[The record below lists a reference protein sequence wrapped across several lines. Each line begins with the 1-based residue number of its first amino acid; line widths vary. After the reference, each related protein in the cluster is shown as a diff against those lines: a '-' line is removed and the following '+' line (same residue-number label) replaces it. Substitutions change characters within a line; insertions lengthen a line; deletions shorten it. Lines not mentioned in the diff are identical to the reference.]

1 MDVHAFDA
9 IVIGAGIAGA
19 TVAAHLSVD
28 RRAALGGAGESAGY
42 HSTGRSAAIWIL
54 NYGPP
59 DVRALTG
66 LSRGFF
72 EHPPPDFADAPIL
85 AHRPVVF
92 LAPPE
97 QRDHLGRLLAEG
109 NGLREASIAEVTG
122 LVPALRPGY
131 AAQAAIEDDAF
142 DMDVAALHQ
151 GFLRTLRSRGG
162 ALALR
167 SRTGRIERRGP
178 SWHVE
183 TADGGSYAAPVVV
196 NASGAW
202 GDEVARQAGIAPLG
216 LQPKR
221 RTGVVIDPAPWQ
233 ATRWPMVNDVDHTW
247 YVRPEART
255 KLMVSPADET
265 DIHAHDVAPDELDV
279 AIAIDRMQQ
288 ALDIEV
294 RRVEHSWAGLRTFT
308 PDRSLAFGWDGAA
321 EGFFW
326 CVGQGGYGIQTS
338 PAAGKLV
345 ADVIAGRDPGAAG
358 VILPAVDPRRFAVK
372 EGQGAALDPV
382 GPAAPHP

>member
-1 MDVHAFDA
+1 MDTHAFDA

-19 TVAAHLSVD
+19 TAAAHLSAD
-28 RRAALGGAGESAGY
+28 RRVALIEAEEAAGY
-42 HSTGRSAAIWIL
+42 HSTGRSAAIWIQ

-59 DVRALTG
+59 DVRVLTG

-72 EHPPPDFADAPIL
+72 EHPPEGFTDSPIL

-97 QRDHLGRLLAEG
+97 QREHLGRLLAEG
-109 NGLREASIAEVTG
+109 TGLREASISEVTA

-131 AAQAAIEDDAF
+131 AVQAAIEDDAF

-151 GFLRTLRSRGG
+151 GFLRLLRTRDGV
-162 ALALR
+162 LALR
-167 SRTGRIERRGP
+167 SRTGQIERRAGL
-178 SWHVE
+178 WHVQ
-183 TADGGSYAAPVVV
+183 TSAGDLFTAPVVV
-196 NASGAW
+196 NAAGAW
-202 GDEVARQAGIAPLG
+202 GDQVAKQAGVAALG
-216 LQPKR
+216 LVPKR

-233 ATRWPMVNDVDHTW
+233 ATSWPMVNDVDHTW
-247 YVRPEART
+247 YIRPEART

-265 DIHAHDVAPDELDV
+265 DTHAHDVAPDELDV

-308 PDRSLAFGWDGAA
+308 PDRSLAFGWDGTDD
-321 EGFFW
+321 GFFW

-345 ADVIAGRDPGAAG
+345 ADMIAGRDPGPAG
-358 VILPAVDPRRFAVK
+358 AILPAIDPRRFASIS
-372 EGQGAALDPV
+372 AASSPV
-382 GPAAPHP
+382 

>member
-1 MDVHAFDA
+1 MDTHAFDV
-9 IVIGAGIAGA
+9 IVVGAGIAGA
-19 TVAAHLSVD
+19 TVAAHLSAD
-28 RRAALGGAGESAGY
+28 RRVALIEAEEAAGY

-59 DVRALTG
+59 DVRVLTG
-66 LSRGFF
+66 LSREFF
-72 EHPPPDFADAPIL
+72 KNPPAGFADSPIL
-85 AHRPVVF
+85 AQRPIVF

-97 QRDHLGRLLAEG
+97 QRDHLADLLA
-109 NGLREASIAEVTG
+109 NGSGVREASLTEVTE

-131 AAQAAIEDDAF
+131 AVQAAIEDDAF

-151 GFLRTLRSRGG
+151 GFLRLLRGHGG
-162 ALALR
+162 VLALR
-167 SRTGRIERRGP
+167 SRTGRIERQAGTWR
-178 SWHVE
+178 VE
-183 TADGGSYAAPVVV
+183 VSGGDSFVAPIVV
-196 NASGAW
+196 NTSGAW
-202 GDEVARQAGIAPLG
+202 GDEVARQAGVAPIG
-216 LQPKR
+216 LVPKR

-233 ATRWPMVNDVDHTW
+233 VTRWPMVQDVDHTW
-247 YVRPEART
+247 YIRPEART

-265 DIHAHDVAPDELDV
+265 DMHAHDVAPDELDV

-294 RRVEHSWAGLRTFT
+294 RRIDHSWAGLRTFT

-338 PAAGKLV
+338 PAAGRLV
-345 ADVIAGRDPGAAG
+345 ADVISGRDPGPAG
-358 VILPAVDPRRFAVK
+358 AILPAIDPRRFNHK
-372 EGQGAALDPV
+372 
-382 GPAAPHP
+382 PA

>member
-1 MDVHAFDA
+1 MDTHAFDA

-19 TVAAHLSVD
+19 TVAAHLSTD
-28 RRAALGGAGESAGY
+28 RRVALIEAEEAAGY

-59 DVRALTG
+59 DVRMLTG
-66 LSRGFF
+66 LSRDFF
-72 EHPPPDFADAPIL
+72 EHPPKGFAEAPIL

-109 NGLREASIAEVTG
+109 TGLREVSIAEVTG
-122 LVPALRPGY
+122 LLPALRPGY

-151 GFLRTLRSRGG
+151 GFLRMLRVQGG
-162 ALALR
+162 VLALR
-167 SRTGRIERRGP
+167 SRTGQIERRAGL
-178 SWHVE
+178 WHVQISGGDSF
-183 TADGGSYAAPVVV
+183 TAPIVV
-196 NASGAW
+196 NTAGAW
-202 GDEVARQAGIAPLG
+202 GDQVAVQAGVAPLG
-216 LQPKR
+216 LVPKR

-233 ATRWPMVNDVDHTW
+233 VTRWPMANDVDHTW
-247 YVRPEART
+247 YIRPEART

-265 DIHAHDVAPDELDV
+265 DMHAHDVAPDELDV

-294 RRVEHSWAGLRTFT
+294 RRIEHSWAGLRTFT
-308 PDRSLAFGWDGAA
+308 PDRSLAFGWSAA
-321 EGFFW
+321 NDGFFW

-345 ADVIAGRDPGAAG
+345 ADVIAGRDPGPAG
-358 VILPAVDPRRFAVK
+358 AILSAVDPRRFA
-372 EGQGAALDPV
+372 AA
-382 GPAAPHP
+382 A

>member
-1 MDVHAFDA
+1 MDTHAFDA

-19 TVAAHLSVD
+19 TVAAHLSAD
-28 RRAALGGAGESAGY
+28 RRVALIEAEEAAGY

-59 DVRALTG
+59 DVRTLTG
-66 LSRGFF
+66 LSRGLL
-72 EHPPPDFADAPIL
+72 ENPPPGFADAPIL
-85 AHRPVVF
+85 ARRPIVF

-97 QRDHLGRLLAEG
+97 QRDHLGRFLAEG
-109 NGLREASIAEVTG
+109 SGVREASLAEAAE

-131 AAQAAIEDDAF
+131 AVRAAIEDDAF

-151 GFLRTLRSRGG
+151 GFLRLLRTQGG
-162 ALALR
+162 VLALR
-167 SRTGRIERRGP
+167 NRTGRIERRDG
-178 SWHVE
+178 SWHVQ
-183 TADGGSYAAPVVV
+183 TSGGATFAAPVVV
-196 NASGAW
+196 NAAGAW
-202 GDEVARQAGIAPLG
+202 GDHVAEQAGVAKLG
-216 LQPKR
+216 LVPKR

-233 ATRWPMVNDVDHTW
+233 VTRWPMVQDVAHTW
-247 YVRPEART
+247 YIRPEART

-265 DIHAHDVAPDELDV
+265 DMHAHDVQPDELDV

-288 ALDIEV
+288 ALDIDV

-308 PDRSLAFGWDGAA
+308 PDRSLAFGWDGTDD
-321 EGFFW
+321 GFFW

-345 ADVIAGRDPGAAG
+345 ADVIAGRDPGPAG
-358 VILPAVDPRRFAVK
+358 AILPAIDPRRFASIS
-372 EGQGAALDPV
+372 AASSPV
-382 GPAAPHP
+382 